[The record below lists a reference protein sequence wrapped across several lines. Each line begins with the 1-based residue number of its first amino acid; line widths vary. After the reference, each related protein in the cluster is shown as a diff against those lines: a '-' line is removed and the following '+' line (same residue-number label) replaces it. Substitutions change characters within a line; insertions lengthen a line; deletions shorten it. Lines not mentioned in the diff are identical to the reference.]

1 MSREEDEVGGSGK
14 TQERRPLA
22 GSVELPRSLLIRRRP
37 AGTVGKRRS
46 ERGSRRVD
54 VNERDAPLTLC

>member
-46 ERGSRRVD
+46 
-54 VNERDAPLTLC
+54 